1 MGRRAATMF
10 APRTLFDPKER
21 HGWLLVGRRRAGGQ
35 QSRRLA
41 APAARDQDGRRQLRC
56 FWPGFDVRNS
66 DLRLPGSVGP
76 SWARWSRSTG
86 ARRRWRGR
94 FPIVT
99 RCPGLRSSQ
108 QSSGPTRTCT
118 RCQAAVARQ
127 GSPGFPREERG
138 EEHALC
144 GGTAIGSVRR
154 SCTGDGQAPPTFAV
168 LRAA

>member
-56 FWPGFDVRNS
+56 FWPGSDVRKF
-66 DLRLPGSVGP
+66 GSPPAGLLWPQLGP
-76 SWARWSRSTG
+76 LEPID
-86 ARRRWRGR
+86 RRPEEVEGR

-99 RCPGLRSSQ
+99 CCLGLRSSQ
-108 QSSGPTRTCT
+108 QSPGPTRTCT
-118 RCQAAVARQ
+118 RCQAAVARE
-127 GSPGFPREERG
+127 GSPGFPCEERG

-144 GGTAIGSVRR
+144 GGTAIGFVRR